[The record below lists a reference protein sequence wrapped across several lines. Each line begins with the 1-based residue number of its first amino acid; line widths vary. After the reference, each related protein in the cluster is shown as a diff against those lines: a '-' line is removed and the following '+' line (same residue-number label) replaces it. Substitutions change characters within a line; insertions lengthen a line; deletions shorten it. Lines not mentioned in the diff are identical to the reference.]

1 MIDLTP
7 WLRCA
12 DGDRSR
18 GRRSRGRSASRRR
31 SRRRSMC
38 WTAPWITCRAWRDRP
53 WTWRPRPPCPTPEV
67 RYLFGWLVGW
77 LRGWIV
83 DCVLDLGLGLLSLE
97 IFLIRFFLVF
107 LGRRKTNRP
116 TRSFPADE
124 GTLWKTR
131 PISATGRSEAWGRL
145 ISQSAEVGC

>member
-1 MIDLTP
+1 MVIGLE
-7 WLRCA
+7 A
-12 DGDRSR
+12 GGAGDGRREGGGAGGGRSPGQLPGEPAGRGAVDR
-18 GRRSRGRSASRRR
+18 GRGLVRRVQLRR
-31 SRRRSMC
+31 SDIC
-38 WTAPWITCRAWRDRP
+38 
-53 WTWRPRPPCPTPEV
+53 
-67 RYLFGWLVGW
+67 LVGW

-131 PISATGRSEAWGRL
+131 PISASGGSEAWG
-145 ISQSAEVGC
+145 